1 MVKEFYLIMQFKTKN
16 YKLRL
21 VNIKMV
27 NENYLSWFK
36 DKKVNNYIDSRPKN
50 INQLK
55 YEVSKMINQKKTIF
69 WGIFKENKHIGNI
82 KIFEINY
89 KNNFARLGILIGD
102 KNYRNK
108 GCGKEIIKAVLLFL
122 LKKKI
127 NKVWLGVGKKNLAA
141 IKAYKKCNFV
151 KYKYDEKYL
160 NIRLK
165 KNNIKYNQKHIFML
179 SKILK

>member
-1 MVKEFYLIMQFKTKN
+1 MQIKTKN

-27 NENYLSWFK
+27 NENYLNWFK

-55 YEVSKMINQKKTIF
+55 YEVSKMINQKKTIL

-89 KNNFARLGILIGD
+89 KN
-102 KNYRNK
+102 
-108 GCGKEIIKAVLLFL
+108 CGFSL
-122 LKKKI
+122 
-127 NKVWLGVGKKNLAA
+127 
-141 IKAYKKCNFV
+141 
-151 KYKYDEKYL
+151 
-160 NIRLK
+160 
-165 KNNIKYNQKHIFML
+165 
-179 SKILK
+179 